1 MTRIVSFADGFTSAS
16 APVVAGAEQ
25 ENYTLAN
32 NQALTNISGL
42 VFDSSSY
49 KSIFIDFEIERI
61 GSSSYRQSGS
71 LILSYNGTWSMTF
84 GNYQGDPIIE
94 DVLTEVYGITLS
106 VVGATGQIQ
115 YSSNNLP
122 GHTSSKIKLYVVKV
136 TV

>member
-32 NQALTNISGL
+32 NQSLTNITGL
-42 VFDSSSY
+42 IFDSSTY
-49 KSIFIDFEIERI
+49 KSVFIDFEIERI
-61 GSSSYRQSGS
+61 GSSTYRQSGS
-71 LILSYNGTWSMTF
+71 LILSYNGTWSITF

-94 DVLTEVYGITLS
+94 DVLTEDYGITLS
-106 VVGATGQIQ
+106 VVGATGQVQ

>member
-32 NQALTNISGL
+32 NQALTNITGL
-42 VFDSSSY
+42 VFDSSAY
-49 KSIFIDFEIERI
+49 KSVFVDFEIERI
-61 GSSSYRQSGS
+61 GSSTYRQSGS
-71 LILSYNGTWSMTF
+71 LILSYNGTWSITF

-94 DVLTEVYGITLS
+94 DVLTEDYGITLS
-106 VVGATGQIQ
+106 VVGATGQVQ

>member
-1 MTRIVSFADGFTSAS
+1 LTRIVSFADGFTSAS

-32 NQALTNISGL
+32 NQALTNITGL
-42 VFDSSSY
+42 IFSSSAY
-49 KSIFIDFEIERI
+49 KSVFVDFEIERI
-61 GSSSYRQSGS
+61 GSSTYRQSGS
-71 LILSYNGTWSMTF
+71 LILSYNGTWSITF

-94 DVLTEVYGITLS
+94 DVLTEDYGITLS
-106 VVGATGQIQ
+106 VVGATGQVQ
-115 YSSNNLP
+115 YSSNDLP

>member
-32 NQALTNISGL
+32 NQALTNITGL
-42 VFDSSSY
+42 IFSSSAY
-49 KSIFIDFEIERI
+49 KSVFVDFEIERI
-61 GSSSYRQSGS
+61 GSSTYRQSGS
-71 LILSYNGTWSMTF
+71 LILSYNGTWSITF

-94 DVLTEVYGITLS
+94 DVLTEDYGITLS
-106 VVGATGQIQ
+106 VVGATGQVQ

>member
-32 NQALTNISGL
+32 NQALTNITGL
-42 VFDSSSY
+42 IFDSSTY
-49 KSIFIDFEIERI
+49 KSVFIDFEIERI
-61 GSSSYRQSGS
+61 GSSTYRQSGS
-71 LILSYNGTWSMTF
+71 LILSHNGTWSITF

-94 DVLTEVYGITLS
+94 DVLTEDYGITLS

>member
-1 MTRIVSFADGFTSAS
+1 MTRVVSFADGFTSAS
-16 APVVAGAEQ
+16 APVIAGAEQ
-25 ENYTLAN
+25 ENYTLLN
-32 NQALTNISGL
+32 NQALTNITGL
-42 VFDSSSY
+42 SFDSASY
-49 KSIFIDFEIERI
+49 KSVFIDFEVERI

-71 LILSYNGTWSMTF
+71 MILVYNGTWSMTF
-84 GNYQGDPIIE
+84 GNYQGDAIIE
-94 DVLTEVYGITLS
+94 DVLTEDYGITLS

>member
-25 ENYTLAN
+25 ENYILEN
-32 NQALTNISGL
+32 NQALTNITGL
-42 VFDSSSY
+42 IFDSSAY
-49 KSIFIDFEIERI
+49 KSVFVDFEIERI
-61 GSSSYRQSGS
+61 GSSTYRQSGS
-71 LILSYNGTWSMTF
+71 LILSYNGTWSITF

-94 DVLTEVYGITLS
+94 DVLTEDYGITLS
-106 VVGATGQIQ
+106 VVGATGQVQ

>member
-1 MTRIVSFADGFTSAS
+1 MRIVSFADGFTSAS

-42 VFDSSSY
+42 VFDSSAY
-49 KSIFIDFEIERI
+49 KSVFIDFEIERI

-115 YSSNNLP
+115 YSSNDLP

>member
-32 NQALTNISGL
+32 NQALTNITGL
-42 VFDSSSY
+42 IFDSSAY
-49 KSIFIDFEIERI
+49 KSVFVDFEIERI
-61 GSSSYRQSGS
+61 GSSTYRQSGS
-71 LILSYNGTWSMTF
+71 LILSYNGTWSITF

-94 DVLTEVYGITLS
+94 DVLTEDYGITLS
-106 VVGATGQIQ
+106 VVGATGQVQ
-115 YSSNNLP
+115 YSSNNLS

>member
-32 NQALTNISGL
+32 NQALTNITGL
-42 VFDSSSY
+42 IFSSSAY
-49 KSIFIDFEIERI
+49 KSVFVDFEIERI
-61 GSSSYRQSGS
+61 GSSTYRQSGS
-71 LILSYNGTWSMTF
+71 LILSYNGTWSITF
-84 GNYQGDPIIE
+84 GNYQGEPIIE
-94 DVLTEVYGITLS
+94 DVLTEDYGITLS
-106 VVGATGQIQ
+106 VVGATGQVQ